1 MSESY
6 DVGTRAWQ
14 PDVTEGWIASEVV
27 KKTVDGDKVKLIFR
41 LENDE
46 TKELEVSLEALQSG
60 NDPSLPPLMN
70 PTMLEASDDLTNL
83 SHLNEP
89 AVLQAIR
96 LRYLQKEIYTYSG
109 IVLIATNPFARVDSL
124 YVPGM
129 VQVYAG
135 KQRATQA
142 PHLFAIAEE
151 AFMDMLRDN
160 KNQTIVVSGESGAGK
175 TVSAKYIMRYFATRH
190 PSDSPGSRAKKGPEA
205 MSKTEEAI
213 LATNPIMEAFGN
225 AKTTRNDNSSRFGK
239 YIEIMFDKET
249 NIIGAKIRTYLLERS
264 RLVFQPLKERNY
276 HIFYQLVAG
285 VTDKERQELGLL
297 PIEQF
302 DYLNQGNTPTIDGV
316 DDKAEFNATKQSL
329 KTIGVSEGEQAEIFK
344 LLAGLL
350 HLGNVKIG
358 ASRTESVLAATEPS
372 LVKACEI
379 LGIDAPE
386 FAKWIVKK
394 QLVTR
399 GEKITSNLSQAQ
411 AIVVRDSVAKFIYS
425 SLFDWLVE
433 IINRSLATEEVLSR
447 VKSFIGVLDIYGF
460 EHFAKNSFEQFCIN
474 YANEKLQ
481 QEFNQHVF
489 KLEQEEYLREKI
501 DWTFI
506 DFADNQ
512 PCIDLIEGKLGILSL
527 LDEESRLPMGSDEQ
541 FVTKLHHN
549 YAADKHKFYKK
560 PRFGKSSFTVCHY
573 AIDVTYESDGFIE
586 KNRDTV
592 PDEHMAVLRASTN
605 AFLGQVL
612 DAASAV
618 REKDLAQASSNA
630 VKPAAGRR
638 IGVAVNRKPTL
649 GGIFKSSLIELMATI
664 NSTDVHYIRCI
675 KPNEAKEAW
684 KFEGPM
690 VLSQLRACGVLET
703 VRISCAGYP
712 TRWTYEE
719 FALRYYMLV
728 PSSQWTSE
736 IRQMA
741 DAILTKAL
749 GANKVAPGMDK
760 YQMGL
765 TKIFFRAGMLA
776 FLENLRTTRLNDC
789 AILIQ
794 KNLKAKYYRKK
805 YLAARN
811 AIVGFQALFRG
822 YRARKEAQELR
833 TIKAAVTIQKNWRGF
848 KQRREFLVIRNDVVR
863 AQAAIKGYLRRKE
876 IMETRVGNA
885 ALIIQRNWRSRQQL
899 RAWRDYR
906 RKIVIVQSLWRGKS
920 ARKEYK
926 VIRAEARDLKQIS
939 YKLENKVV
947 ELTQSLGTMKA
958 QNKELKVQVENYEG
972 QVAIWRNRHN
982 ALEARTKEL
991 QTEANQAGIAA
1002 ARLEAMEAEMKK
1014 LQTSFEESTANVK
1027 RMQEEE
1033 RQLRESLRATSEE
1046 LEAARQQSEQSEVEK
1061 NSLRQQIAELQEALE
1076 QARRAAPI
1084 NGELVNGNGPVSAAP
1099 AGLINLVSSKK
1110 PKRRSAGAE
1119 PREMDRYSMA
1129 YNPRPVSMAVPGMNR
1144 QTTLSGSTFIPGI
1157 DSIEMELEGLLA
1169 DEEGL
1174 NQEVT
1179 IGLIRNLK
1187 IPSPSSNPAPTDKEV
1202 LFPSYL
1208 INLVTSE
1215 MWNNGFVKESERFL
1229 ANVMQSIQQE
1239 VMNHD
1244 DEEAINPGAFWLS
1257 NVHEMLSFVF
1267 LAEDWY
1273 EAQKTDNYEYDRLLE
1288 IVKHD
1293 LESLEFN
1300 IYHTWMKVLKKKLNK
1315 MIVPAI
1321 IESQSLPGFVT
1332 NENNRFLGKLLQGNS
1347 APAYSMD
1354 NLLSLL
1360 NSVFRAMKAYYLED
1374 SIITQTITELLRL
1387 VGVTA
1392 FNDLLMRRNFLSWK
1406 RGLQI
1411 NYNITR
1417 IEEWCKSHDMPEGTL
1432 QLEHLMQA
1440 TKLLQ
1445 LKKATLNDIEIIQD
1459 ICWMLSPNQIQ
1470 KLLNQYLVADYEQPI
1485 NGEIMKAVASRVTEK
1500 SDVLLLQAVDM
1511 DDSGPYEIAEPR
1523 VITALETYTPS
1534 WLQTPRLK
1542 RLAEIVSQQAIAQQ
1556 EKLEFGSQGGD
1567 FDTHSMNDLQEM
1579 EEGPGS
1585 IQASA

>member
-1 MSESY
+1 
-6 DVGTRAWQ
+6 
-14 PDVTEGWIASEVV
+14 
-27 KKTVDGDKVKLIFR
+27 
-41 LENDE
+41 
-46 TKELEVSLEALQSG
+46 
-60 NDPSLPPLMN
+60 
-70 PTMLEASDDLTNL
+70 
-83 SHLNEP
+83 
-89 AVLQAIR
+89 
-96 LRYLQKEIYTYSG
+96 
-109 IVLIATNPFARVDSL
+109 
-124 YVPGM
+124 M

-160 KNQTIVVSGESGAGK
+160 KNQTVVVSGESGAGK
-175 TVSAKYIMRYFATRH
+175 TVSAKYIMRYFATRES
-190 PSDSPGSRAKKGPEA
+190 PSNLGSRSKKSED
-205 MSKTEEAI
+205 MSETEEQI

-239 YIEIMFDKET
+239 YIEIMFDDKT

-276 HIFYQLVAG
+276 HIFYQMVAG
-285 VTDKERQELGLL
+285 VSEQQRKELDIL
-297 PIEQF
+297 PVEQF
-302 DYLNQGNTPTIDGV
+302 EYLNQGNTPTIDGV
-316 DDKAEFNATKQSL
+316 DDKAEFFATKASL
-329 KTIGVSEGEQAEIFK
+329 KTIGIDEEQQNGIFK

-358 ASRTESVLAATEPS
+358 QARTEAVLAADEPS
-372 LVKACEI
+372 LERACAI

-386 FAKWIVKK
+386 FARWIVKK

-399 GEKITSNLSQAQ
+399 GDKIISNLSTAQ
-411 AIVVRDSVAKFIYS
+411 AFVVRDSVAKFIYS
-425 SLFDWLVE
+425 SMFDWLVE
-433 IINRSLATEEVLSR
+433 VINTSLATEEVLNR

-506 DFADNQ
+506 DFSDNQ
-512 PCIDLIEGKLGILSL
+512 PCIDLIEGRMGILSL

-541 FVTKLHHN
+541 LVLKLHQN
-549 YAADKHKFYKK
+549 FSPDKNKFYKK

-573 AIDVTYESDGFIE
+573 AIDVTYESDGFID

-592 PDEHMAVLRASTN
+592 PDEHLAVLRASSN
-605 AFLGQVL
+605 RFLRFVL

-618 REKDLAQASSNA
+618 REKDIASATSA
-630 VKPAAGRR
+630 VKPTPGRR

-649 GGIFKSSLIELMATI
+649 GGIFRSSLIELMNTI
-664 NSTDVHYIRCI
+664 NNTDVHYIRCI
-675 KPNEAKEAW
+675 KPNEGKEAW

-703 VRISCAGYP
+703 VRISTAGYP

-719 FALRYYMLV
+719 FAMRYYMLV
-728 PSSQWTSE
+728 HSSQWTSE

-741 DAILTKAL
+741 DAILTKAF
-749 GANKVAPGMDK
+749 GAKTGKGVDK
-760 YQMGL
+760 YQLGL

-776 FLENLRTTRLNDC
+776 FLENLRTTRLNAC
-789 AILIQ
+789 AVMIQ
-794 KNLKAKYYRKK
+794 KNLRAKYYRNR
-805 YLAARN
+805 YLAARE
-811 AIVGFQALFRG
+811 AIIRIQAAA
-822 YRARKEAQELR
+822 RAYSSRRHAQELR
-833 TIKAAVTIQKNWRGF
+833 TVNAATTIQRVWRGQ
-848 KQRREFLVIRNDVVR
+848 KQRKVFLLIRADVVL
-863 AQAAIKGYLRRKE
+863 AQAAFKGYLRRKE
-876 IMETRVGNA
+876 IMETRLGNA
-885 ALIIQRNWRSRQQL
+885 ALLIQRLWRSR
-899 RAWRDYR
+899 RAKRTWHQYR
-906 RKIVIVQSLWRGKS
+906 NKVVLIQSVWRGRT
-920 ARKEYK
+920 ARRGYK
-926 VIRAEARDLKQIS
+926 TMREEARDLKQIS

-947 ELTQSLGTMKA
+947 ELTQSLGTIKA
-958 QNKELKVQVENYEG
+958 QNKELKTQVESYQG
-972 QVAIWRNRHN
+972 QIKSWQTRHKD
-982 ALEARTKEL
+982 LEQKTKEL
-991 QTEANQAGIAA
+991 QTEANQAGITA
-1002 ARLEAMEAEMKK
+1002 ARLSQMEEEMKK
-1014 LQTSFEESTANVK
+1014 LQHSFEESTANVK
-1027 RMQEEE
+1027 RMQKEE
-1033 RQLRESLRATSEE
+1033 QDLKDSLRATSTQ
-1046 LEAARQQSEQSEVEK
+1046 LDTARQDVTRSEAEK
-1061 NSLRQQIAELQEALE
+1061 NNLRQQLADMQDALDE
-1076 QARRAAPI
+1076 ARRSVPLM
-1084 NGELVNGNGPVSAAP
+1084 NGGAGDLANGGANGVNGIAN
-1099 AGLINLVSSKK
+1099 GLINLVASKK
-1110 PKRRSAGAE
+1110 PSKRRSAGAE

-1129 YNPRPVSMAVPGMNR
+1129 YNPRPVSMAVTGR
-1144 QTTLSGSTFIPGI
+1144 QILPST
-1157 DSIEMELEGLLA
+1157 DNVELELESLLA
-1169 DEEGL
+1169 DEDSL
-1174 NQEVT
+1174 NDEVT
-1179 IGLIRNLK
+1179 LGLIRNLK
-1187 IPSPSSNPAPTDKEV
+1187 IPSPNTTPPPSDKEV

-1239 VMNHD
+1239 VMQHD
-1244 DEEAINPGAFWLS
+1244 GEDAINPGAFWLS

-1273 EAQKTDNYEYDRLLE
+1273 EQQKTDNYEYDRLLE

-1300 IYHTWMKVLKKKLNK
+1300 IYHTWMKVLKKKLQK
-1315 MIVPAI
+1315 MIIPAI

-1332 NENNRFLGKLLQGNS
+1332 NENNRFLGKLLQSNNT
-1347 APAYSMD
+1347 PAYSMD

-1360 NSVFRAMKAYYLED
+1360 NSVYRAMKAYYLED
-1374 SIITQTITELLRL
+1374 SIITQTVTELLRL

-1432 QLEHLMQA
+1432 QLEHLMVGLEPYAGVVDMDMLTRLQQA

-1459 ICWMLSPNQIQ
+1459 ICWM
-1470 KLLNQYLVADYEQPI
+1470 
-1485 NGEIMKAVASRVTEK
+1485 
-1500 SDVLLLQAVDM
+1500 
-1511 DDSGPYEIAEPR
+1511 
-1523 VITALETYTPS
+1523 
-1534 WLQTPRLK
+1534 
-1542 RLAEIVSQQAIAQQ
+1542 
-1556 EKLEFGSQGGD
+1556 
-1567 FDTHSMNDLQEM
+1567 
-1579 EEGPGS
+1579 
-1585 IQASA
+1585 

>member
-1 MSESY
+1 M
-6 DVGTRAWQ
+6 
-14 PDVTEGWIASEVV
+14 
-27 KKTVDGDKVKLIFR
+27 
-41 LENDE
+41 
-46 TKELEVSLEALQSG
+46 
-60 NDPSLPPLMN
+60 
-70 PTMLEASDDLTNL
+70 
-83 SHLNEP
+83 
-89 AVLQAIR
+89 
-96 LRYLQKEIYTYSG
+96 QKEIYTYSG

-151 AFMDMLRDN
+151 AFADMIRDS

-175 TVSAKYIMRYFATRH
+175 TVSAKYIMRYFATRE
-190 PSDSPGSRAKKGPEA
+190 SPDNPGQRSKKGADA
-205 MSKTEEAI
+205 MSETEEQI

-239 YIEIMFDKET
+239 YIEIMFDKGT

-276 HIFYQLVAG
+276 HIFYQMIAG
-285 VTDKERQELGLL
+285 VTDAQRQELSLL
-297 PIEQF
+297 PVEHF
-302 DYLNQGNTPTIDGV
+302 EYLNQGNTPTIDGV
-316 DDKAEFNATKQSL
+316 DDKAEFKATMSAL
-329 KTIGVSEGEQAEIFK
+329 STVGVDEATQGDIVR

-350 HLGNVKIG
+350 HMGNVKIG
-358 ASRTESVLAATEPS
+358 ASRNDSVLAPTEPS
-372 LVKACEI
+372 LEKASAI
-379 LGIDAPE
+379 LGINGTE

-394 QLVTR
+394 QLITR

-411 AIVVRDSVAKFIYS
+411 AIVVRDSVAKYIYS

-433 IINRSLATEEVLSR
+433 IVNRSLATDEILNHV
-447 VKSFIGVLDIYGF
+447 VSFIGVLDIYGF

-506 DFADNQ
+506 DFSDNQ
-512 PCIDLIEGKLGILSL
+512 PCIDLIEGKMGILSL

-549 YAADKHKFYKK
+549 FASDKNTFYKK
-560 PRFGKSSFTVCHY
+560 PRFGKSAFTVCHY
-573 AIDVTYESDGFIE
+573 AVDVTYESEGFIE

-592 PDEHMAVLRASTN
+592 PDEHMAVLRASSN
-605 AFLGQVL
+605 KFLVSVL
-612 DAASAV
+612 DAAASV
-618 REKDLAQASSNA
+618 REKEVASATTSS
-630 VKPAAGRR
+630 VKPAAGPGRK

-649 GGIFKSSLIELMATI
+649 GGIFRSSLIELMNTI
-664 NSTDVHYIRCI
+664 NNTDVHYIRCI

-728 PSSQWTSE
+728 PSAQWTAE

-741 DAILTKAL
+741 SAILAKAL
-749 GANKVAPGMDK
+749 GASTGGGQDK
-760 YQMGL
+760 YQLGL

-776 FLENLRTTRLNDC
+776 FLENLRTTRLNNC
-789 AILIQ
+789 AIMIQ
-794 KNLKAKYYRKK
+794 KNLRAKYYRRR
-805 YLAARN
+805 YLEARD
-811 AIVGFQALFRG
+811 AIVGFQAVTRAYL
-822 YRARKEAQELR
+822 ARKQAQELR
-833 TIKAAVTIQKNWRGF
+833 TVKAATTIQRVWRGQKERKKFLRIKA
-848 KQRREFLVIRNDVVR
+848 DVVL
-863 AQAAIKGYLRRKE
+863 AQAAMKGFLRRKL

-885 ALIIQRNWRSRQQL
+885 ALLIQRVWRSRKAL
-899 RAWRDYR
+899 RAWRLYR
-906 RKIVIVQSLWRGKS
+906 KRVTLIQSMWRGRQ

-926 VIRAEARDLKQIS
+926 KLREEARDLKQIS

-947 ELTQSLGTMKA
+947 ELTQSLGTMKS
-958 QNKELKVQVENYEG
+958 QNKELKSQVENYQG
-972 QVAIWRNRHN
+972 QIKAWQTRHN
-982 ALEARTKEL
+982 ALEARTKDL
-991 QTEANQAGIAA
+991 QAEANQAGIAG
-1002 ARLEAMEAEMKK
+1002 ARLQAMEEEMKD
-1014 LQTSFEESTANVK
+1014 LQVRFEESAANIK
-1027 RMQEEE
+1027 RLQDEEK
-1033 RQLRESLRATSEE
+1033 QLRDTLRSTGTE
-1046 LEAARQQSEQSEVEK
+1046 LEVAKQENSRHENEK
-1061 NSLRQQIAELQEALE
+1061 NSLRQQLLELQDALE
-1076 QARRAAPI
+1076 LARRTAPVNGEANGTVVAPI
-1084 NGELVNGNGPVSAAP
+1084 AN
-1099 AGLINLVSSKK
+1099 GLINLVSSKK
-1110 PKRRSAGAE
+1110 PSKRRSAGAE
-1119 PREMDRYSMA
+1119 IRDVDRFSGA
-1129 YNPRPVSMAVPGMNR
+1129 YNPRPVSMAVTGR
-1144 QTTLSGSTFIPGI
+1144 QAVMSGSTLTPG
-1157 DSIEMELEGLLA
+1157 DSIEMELEALLA
-1169 DEEGL
+1169 DEDGL
-1174 NQEVT
+1174 NEEVT
-1179 IGLIRNLK
+1179 MGLIRNLK
-1187 IPSPSSNPAPTDKEV
+1187 IPSPNTNPPPSDKEV

-1239 VMNHD
+1239 VMAHD
-1244 DEEAINPGAFWLS
+1244 GDEAINPGAFWLS

-1315 MIVPAI
+1315 MIIPAI

-1332 NENNRFLGKLLQGNS
+1332 NENNRFLGKLLQTNS
-1347 APAYSMD
+1347 QPAYSMD

-1432 QLEHLMQA
+1432 QLEHLMVSLAIWMYDKQ
-1440 TKLLQ
+1440 
-1445 LKKATLNDIEIIQD
+1445 TLTI
-1459 ICWMLSPNQIQ
+1459 
-1470 KLLNQYLVADYEQPI
+1470 
-1485 NGEIMKAVASRVTEK
+1485 
-1500 SDVLLLQAVDM
+1500 
-1511 DDSGPYEIAEPR
+1511 
-1523 VITALETYTPS
+1523 ITASYKASST
-1534 WLQTPRLK
+1534 QK
-1542 RLAEIVSQQAIAQQ
+1542 
-1556 EKLEFGSQGGD
+1556 G
-1567 FDTHSMNDLQEM
+1567 HS
-1579 EEGPGS
+1579 
-1585 IQASA
+1585 

>member
-1 MSESY
+1 M
-6 DVGTRAWQ
+6 
-14 PDVTEGWIASEVV
+14 
-27 KKTVDGDKVKLIFR
+27 
-41 LENDE
+41 
-46 TKELEVSLEALQSG
+46 
-60 NDPSLPPLMN
+60 
-70 PTMLEASDDLTNL
+70 
-83 SHLNEP
+83 
-89 AVLQAIR
+89 
-96 LRYLQKEIYTYSG
+96 QKEIYTYSG

-151 AFMDMLRDN
+151 AFADMIRDS

-175 TVSAKYIMRYFATRH
+175 TVSAKYIMRYFATRE
-190 PSDSPGSRAKKGPEA
+190 SPDNPGQRSKKGAES
-205 MSKTEEAI
+205 MSETEEQI

-239 YIEIMFDKET
+239 YIEIMFDKGT

-276 HIFYQLVAG
+276 HIFYQMIAG
-285 VTDKERQELGLL
+285 ISETQKQELSLL
-297 PIEQF
+297 PVEQF
-302 DYLNQGNTPTIDGV
+302 EYLNQGNTPTIDGV
-316 DDKAEFNATKQSL
+316 DDKAEFKATMSSL
-329 KTIGVSEGEQAEIFK
+329 STVGVDEATQGEIIR

-350 HLGNVKIG
+350 HIGNVKIG
-358 ASRTESVLAATEPS
+358 ASRNDSVLAPTEPS
-372 LVKACEI
+372 LEKACTI
-379 LGIDAPE
+379 LGINGTE

-394 QLVTR
+394 QLITR

-411 AIVVRDSVAKFIYS
+411 AIVVRDSVAKYIYS

-433 IINRSLATEEVLSR
+433 IVNRSLATDEILNHVT
-447 VKSFIGVLDIYGF
+447 SFIGVLDIYGF

-506 DFADNQ
+506 DFSDNQ
-512 PCIDLIEGKLGILSL
+512 PCIDLIEGKMGILSL

-549 YAADKHKFYKK
+549 FATDKNTFYKK
-560 PRFGKSSFTVCHY
+560 PRFGKSAFTVCHY
-573 AIDVTYESDGFIE
+573 AVDVTYESEGFIE

-592 PDEHMAVLRASTN
+592 PDEHMAVLRASSN
-605 AFLGQVL
+605 KFLVSVL
-612 DAASAV
+612 DAAASV
-618 REKDLAQASSNA
+618 REKEVASATTSS
-630 VKPAAGRR
+630 VKPAAGPGRK

-649 GGIFKSSLIELMATI
+649 GGIFRSSLIELMNTI
-664 NSTDVHYIRCI
+664 NNTDVHYIRCI

-728 PSSQWTSE
+728 PSAQWTAE

-741 DAILTKAL
+741 SAILAKAL
-749 GANKVAPGMDK
+749 GASTGGGQDK
-760 YQMGL
+760 YQLGL

-776 FLENLRTTRLNDC
+776 FLENLRTTRLNNC
-789 AILIQ
+789 AIMIQ
-794 KNLKAKYYRKK
+794 KNLRAKYYRHR
-805 YLAARN
+805 YLEARE
-811 AIVGFQALFRG
+811 AIVGFQAFTRAYL
-822 YRARKEAQELR
+822 ARKQAQELR
-833 TIKAAVTIQKNWRGF
+833 TVKAATTIQRVWRGQ
-848 KQRREFLVIRNDVVR
+848 KERKKFLRIRADVVL
-863 AQAAIKGYLRRKE
+863 AQAAMKGFLRRKE

-885 ALIIQRNWRSRQQL
+885 ALLIQRTWRSRKSL
-899 RAWRDYR
+899 RAWRLYR
-906 RKIVIVQSLWRGKS
+906 KRVVLIQSMWRGRQ

-926 VIRAEARDLKQIS
+926 KLREEARDLKQIS

-947 ELTQSLGTMKA
+947 ELTQSLGTMKS
-958 QNKELKVQVENYEG
+958 QNKELKSQVENYQG
-972 QVAIWRNRHN
+972 QIKAWQTRHN
-982 ALEARTKEL
+982 ALEARTKDL
-991 QTEANQAGIAA
+991 QAEANQAGIAG
-1002 ARLEAMEAEMKK
+1002 ARLQAMEEEMKD
-1014 LQTSFEESTANVK
+1014 LQARFEESAANIK
-1027 RMQEEE
+1027 RLQDEEK
-1033 RQLRESLRATSEE
+1033 QLRDSLRSTGTE
-1046 LEAARQQSEQSEVEK
+1046 LEVARQENNRHENEK
-1061 NSLRQQIAELQEALE
+1061 SSLRQQLVELQDALE
-1076 QARRAAPI
+1076 LARRSAPV
-1084 NGELVNGNGPVSAAP
+1084 NGEANGTVVQPIAN
-1099 AGLINLVSSKK
+1099 GLINLVSSKK
-1110 PKRRSAGAE
+1110 PSKRRSAGAE
-1119 PREMDRYSMA
+1119 IRDVDRFSGA
-1129 YNPRPVSMAVPGMNR
+1129 YNPRPVSMAITGR
-1144 QTTLSGSTFIPGI
+1144 QAVMSGSTLTPG
-1157 DSIEMELEGLLA
+1157 DSIEMELEALLA
-1169 DEEGL
+1169 DEDGL
-1174 NQEVT
+1174 NEEVT
-1179 IGLIRNLK
+1179 VGLIRNLK
-1187 IPSPSSNPAPTDKEV
+1187 IPSPNTNPPPSDKEV

-1239 VMNHD
+1239 VMAHD
-1244 DEEAINPGAFWLS
+1244 GEEAINPGAFWLS

-1315 MIVPAI
+1315 MIIPAI

-1332 NENNRFLGKLLQGNS
+1332 NENNRFLGKLLQTNS
-1347 APAYSMD
+1347 QPAYSMD

-1432 QLEHLMQA
+1432 QLEHLMVS
-1440 TKLLQ
+1440 TS
-1445 LKKATLNDIEIIQD
+1445 TEIET
-1459 ICWMLSPNQIQ
+1459 
-1470 KLLNQYLVADYEQPI
+1470 V
-1485 NGEIMKAVASRVTEK
+1485 R
-1500 SDVLLLQAVDM
+1500 
-1511 DDSGPYEIAEPR
+1511 R
-1523 VITALETYTPS
+1523 
-1534 WLQTPRLK
+1534 
-1542 RLAEIVSQQAIAQQ
+1542 
-1556 EKLEFGSQGGD
+1556 
-1567 FDTHSMNDLQEM
+1567 
-1579 EEGPGS
+1579 
-1585 IQASA
+1585 

>member
-14 PDVTEGWIASEVV
+14 PDATEGWVASEVV

-316 DDKAEFNATKQSL
+316 DDKAEFKATKQSL
-329 KTIGVSEGEQAEIFK
+329 TTIGVSEGEQAEIFK

-649 GGIFKSSLIELMATI
+649 GGIFKSSLIELMTTI

-728 PSSQWTSE
+728 PSQQWTSE

-805 YLAARN
+805 YLAARG
-811 AIVGFQALFRG
+811 AIVSFQALFRG

-833 TIKAAVTIQKNWRGF
+833 TIRAAVTIQKNWRGF
-848 KQRREFLVIRNDVVR
+848 KQRREFLVIRNDVIR

-885 ALIIQRNWRSRQQL
+885 VLIIQRNWRSRQQL

-906 RKIVIVQSLWRGKS
+906 RKIVIVQSLWRGKT

-926 VIRAEARDLKQIS
+926 VVRAEARDLKQIS

-1033 RQLRESLRATSEE
+1033 RQLRESLRATNEE

-1076 QARRAAPI
+1076 QARRAAPV
-1084 NGELVNGNGPVSAAP
+1084 NGELVNGNGPASAAP

-1556 EKLEFGSQGGD
+1556 EKLEFGSQAGD